1 MSSRA
6 IPFISIL
13 LLLVV
18 LELQGLGQE
27 QLGHVGLPWHL
38 TGLVKLRAVRVLAI
52 DCHGWEVGRRARVIL
67 LGRPRQIGLQ
77 VCILVR

>member
-13 LLLVV
+13 LLLMV

-38 TGLVKLRAVRVLAI
+38 TGLVKLRTVRMLAI
-52 DCHGWEVGRRARVIL
+52 DYHGREVGRRARVIL
-67 LGRPRQIGLQ
+67 LGRPR
-77 VCILVR
+77 